1 MSEDSFFFRLSENQP
16 CGGFPSVSL
25 RSAACRRSHAALR
38 AIHQN
43 PASSR
48 PQYPA
53 EWPQS
58 PGYDKIHRLM
68 INIPDTDLKK
78 GENVGVVKK
87 DNLLGFAPTVTNTF
101 EEDNWTSK
109 EVYMGTIITQ
119 NGKTLWSDN
128 GAGYTERYAYYA
140 AIVEKRY

>member
-1 MSEDSFFFRLSENQP
+1 
-16 CGGFPSVSL
+16 
-25 RSAACRRSHAALR
+25 
-38 AIHQN
+38 
-43 PASSR
+43 
-48 PQYPA
+48 
-53 EWPQS
+53 
-58 PGYDKIHRLM
+58 M

-78 GENVGVVKK
+78 GEYVGVVKK

-140 AIVEKRY
+140 AIVEERY